1 MPSIVIMMILLNHP
15 FLLLVRL
22 TTWSPL
28 SANKNKRVIMPSV
41 VMILINH
48 AFLSDK
54 YLAMLFNWHFVRH
67 YLCNYQI
74 RTYKEAQLNLGW
86 IKSKMERAAFA
97 QCAILQGELPLASI
111 KVKQRK
117 NIFLAI
123 YILLFHL
130 LLLQFPLFLP
140 LLSLLFYL

>member
-28 SANKNKRVIMPSV
+28 SADKNKRVIVPSV

-54 YLAMLFNWHFVRH
+54 YLAMLFN
-67 YLCNYQI
+67 
-74 RTYKEAQLNLGW
+74 
-86 IKSKMERAAFA
+86 
-97 QCAILQGELPLASI
+97 
-111 KVKQRK
+111 
-117 NIFLAI
+117 
-123 YILLFHL
+123 
-130 LLLQFPLFLP
+130 
-140 LLSLLFYL
+140 

>member
-1 MPSIVIMMILLNHP
+1 
-15 FLLLVRL
+15 
-22 TTWSPL
+22 
-28 SANKNKRVIMPSV
+28 
-41 VMILINH
+41 
-48 AFLSDK
+48 
-54 YLAMLFNWHFVRH
+54 
-67 YLCNYQI
+67 
-74 RTYKEAQLNLGW
+74 
-86 IKSKMERAAFA
+86 MERAAFA

-117 NIFLAI
+117 DIFLAI